1 MEGGSFN
8 FVWEPDLL
16 YINSGNKIL
25 IVQKNKRR
33 KHKIVVFLL
42 ILILC
47 CLIFG
52 GKVVGISI
60 AAIVGMLAALVIVC
74 SITGSGGTA
83 IVIVCGGI
91 FAWVIY
97 DFVKKK

>member
-1 MEGGSFN
+1 M
-8 FVWEPDLL
+8 
-16 YINSGNKIL
+16 
-25 IVQKNKRR
+25 
-33 KHKIVVFLL
+33 

-60 AAIVGMLAALVIVC
+60 AAIIWMLAALVIVC
-74 SITGSGGTA
+74 AITGSGGAA
-83 IVIVCGGI
+83 IVIACGGI
-91 FAWVIY
+91 FAWAIY

>member
-1 MEGGSFN
+1 M
-8 FVWEPDLL
+8 
-16 YINSGNKIL
+16 
-25 IVQKNKRR
+25 
-33 KHKIVVFLL
+33 

-60 AAIVGMLAALVIVC
+60 AAIIGMLAVLVIVC
-74 SITGSGGTA
+74 AITGSGGAA

>member
-8 FVWEPDLL
+8 FVLEPDLL
-16 YINSGNKIL
+16 YINSGSKFL

-60 AAIVGMLAALVIVC
+60 AAIIGMISALVIVC
-74 SITGSGGTA
+74 AITGS
-83 IVIVCGGI
+83 
-91 FAWVIY
+91 
-97 DFVKKK
+97 

>member
-1 MEGGSFN
+1 M
-8 FVWEPDLL
+8 
-16 YINSGNKIL
+16 
-25 IVQKNKRR
+25 
-33 KHKIVVFLL
+33 VVFLL

-52 GKVVGISI
+52 GKVVGTSI
-60 AAIVGMLAALVIVC
+60 AAIVGMIAALVIVC
-74 SITGSGGTA
+74 AITDSGVAA

-97 DFVKKK
+97 DSVKKK

>member
-1 MEGGSFN
+1 M
-8 FVWEPDLL
+8 
-16 YINSGNKIL
+16 
-25 IVQKNKRR
+25 
-33 KHKIVVFLL
+33 

-60 AAIVGMLAALVIVC
+60 AAIVGMLAALVIVYA
-74 SITGSGGTA
+74 ITGSGGAA
-83 IVIVCGGI
+83 IVIVCGWI

-97 DFVKKK
+97 DSVKKK